1 MELHFSSKTP
11 KELVFENI
19 AEYILYLFQI
29 EDLIRAFQFNID
41 KIEKQLV
48 SQYQVDEIK
57 RHEIREWYKNLCAMM
72 EKEGIR
78 DKGHLQFLSNQINEL
93 NEIHLKLMETGI
105 NKEYV
110 GVFKSVSGLLTE
122 LNLKGNYVKSD
133 VQISLDAV
141 YGFLLLKLQ
150 QKTVTTETTEAIK
163 RLSYWLGLL
172 SKLYKDFEEDK
183 MDFDK
188 MD

>member
-1 MELHFSSKTP
+1 MITAQQKR
-11 KELVFENI
+11 KENI

-48 SQYQVDEIK
+48 LQYQVDEIK
-57 RHEIREWYKNLCAMM
+57 RMEILAWYKNLCAMM

-78 DKGHLQFLSNQINEL
+78 EKGHLQFLSNQINEL
-93 NEIHLKLMETGI
+93 SEIHLKLMESGI
-105 NKEYV
+105 DKEYV
-110 GVFKSVSGLLTE
+110 RVFQSISGLITE
-122 LNLKGNYVKSD
+122 LNLKGNSVKND
-133 VQISLDAV
+133 IQISFDAI
-141 YGFLLLKLQ
+141 YGFLLLKMQ
-150 QKTVTTETTEAIK
+150 QKEVTAETTEAIK

-172 SKLYKDFEEDK
+172 SKLYKDFEEGK
-183 MDFDK
+183 IDFDQ